1 MLHSAAADVP
11 HLDATGAE
19 VTTQVPATDEQRG
32 RRVLHLA
39 TIHQNLGLVG
49 LGAARD
55 IPVTEGARVP
65 EHNSSTMLL
74 LYLHLPTS
82 QSAAHCCEASGSPRN

>member
-1 MLHSAAADVP
+1 MLHSAAADAP

-19 VTTQVPATDEQRG
+19 VTTQVPAADEQRG

-49 LGAARD
+49 LGAARH

-65 EHNSSTMLL
+65 GHTSSAMLL

-82 QSAAHCCEASGSPRN
+82 QSVAHCCEANGSPRN